1 MTLRNCLENLSFSLN
16 RCSLFSLLLNK
27 SIYRQKS
34 DSFTEAPVTLL
45 KIWQHSSILEKK
57 NGNHMATIWRPTG
70 IRQFL
75 DVAAVPSAP
84 EILEVPLS

>member
-1 MTLRNCLENLSFSLN
+1 MIITVFPELPSLYTVDFFEHQYQFKVIRSFVWASV
-16 RCSLFSLLLNK
+16 
-27 SIYRQKS
+27 
-34 DSFTEAPVTLL
+34 ALL

-75 DVAAVPSAP
+75 DVAAVVLK
-84 EILEVPLS
+84 LECQHVGIR